1 MTKTDLRSDLL
12 ADLKV
17 AASARPLPTDSI
29 PAIPPPLPGA
39 EGELLRPPT
48 PSLDVRVTPLR
59 WKRPGLVSPDPR
71 LGMGLGV
78 RIGPVQVSLT
88 LGG

>member
-1 MTKTDLRSDLL
+1 MTKTDLQSDLL
-12 ADLKV
+12 ADLRV
-17 AASARPLPTDSI
+17 AANARPLPTDSL
-29 PAIPPPLPGA
+29 PLSPPPLPVA
-39 EGELLRPPT
+39 TGELRPPT

-59 WKRPGLVSPDPR
+59 WTWPGLVSPDPA
-71 LGMGLGV
+71 LGLGLGV

>member
-1 MTKTDLRSDLL
+1 MTKTDLQSDLL

-29 PAIPPPLPGA
+29 PTIPPPLPGA
-39 EGELLRPPT
+39 SSELRPPT

-59 WKRPGLVSPDPR
+59 WSWPGLVSPDPSLGLG
-71 LGMGLGV
+71 LGM
-78 RIGPVQVSLT
+78 RIGPLQVSLT
-88 LGG
+88 LGS